1 MKPLAFA
8 LASLPLILATAL
20 PVSATE
26 TASPQVSV
34 SRGKVVLALDQ
45 DGIADT
51 FAFDE
56 LAVGES
62 RQIVGKNGKI
72 VTVTRATDAL
82 TIEADGK
89 TTRIEPPGPGDT
101 RSRIKV
107 LRTGEDGEERRIVM
121 LHGTG
126 ALNIADDL
134 VLLDGTLDDLDL
146 DIDIEK
152 ALADAR
158 VALDSVDR
166 TVLVQSLDKARAHL
180 DAIDIDAIVADAKA
194 NGGKVRVIRRKSQ
207 EPATT
212 AD

>member
-194 NGGKVRVIRRKSQ
+194 NGGKVLVIRRKSQ